1 MKYYLDI
8 TLLPDTEITLG
19 FIWQKVYQQVHIA
32 LAENKIEEN
41 SSAIA
46 LAFPQYSLTGD
57 KKIEFP
63 LGNKLRIFAPTEE
76 LLTKLA
82 IHNWLKRFSDHAH
95 ISSIKAV
102 PEKVNEFVCV
112 KRKQCK
118 TNLSRLARRRAK
130 RKDESF
136 EQALQ
141 HYESFNDEQS
151 KLPFINV
158 NSISKKEQFRLFI
171 EQKMENEAAE
181 GEFNCYGFSKVQATV
196 PRF

>member
-8 TLLPDTEITLG
+8 TLLPDSEITLG

-32 LAENKIEEN
+32 LAENKIAQN

-46 LAFPQYSLTGD
+46 LAFPKYALTGD
-57 KKIEFP
+57 KKTDFL
-63 LGNKLRIFAPTEE
+63 LGNTLRIFAPTEE

-82 IHNWLKRFSDHAH
+82 ISNWLKRFSDHTH

-118 TNLSRLARRRAK
+118 TNLSRFARRRAK
-130 RKDESF
+130 RKGETF
-136 EQALQ
+136 EQAIQ
-141 HYESFNDEQS
+141 HYANFNDEQT

-158 NSISKKEQFRLFI
+158 NSLSKNEQFRLFI
-171 EQKMENEAAE
+171 DQKKVNETTV
-181 GEFNCYGFSKVQATV
+181 GEFTCYGLSKEKATV
-196 PRF
+196 PWF